1 MMVKLVECNNCHTI
15 LQLPHGAQSI
25 RCVFCS
31 AVITDTTETRRR
43 TRLLSYMNN
52 SFLLSHGRVSAT
64 AGQKIQPPPAFG
76 RKRAL
81 IIGITYKKTKYEL
94 KGCLNDA
101 KCMKYLLVNRFKFPQ
116 DSVLMLT
123 GKILS
128 SITTFFCQT
137 IRDRVRIL
145 SFLNFKMTSLMV
157 NNWIL
162 NLIFVTYLVNFLTQ
176 IHILHIV

>member
-1 MMVKLVECNNCHTI
+1 MVKLVECNNCHTI

-31 AVITDTTETRRR
+31 AVITDTTGTRRR

-52 SFLLSHGRVSAT
+52 SFLLSHG
-64 AGQKIQPPPAFG
+64 GQKIQPLPAFG

-128 SITTFFCQT
+128 SITTFFCQM
-137 IRDRVRIL
+137 IRDKVRIL
-145 SFLNFKMTSLMV
+145 IFLNFKMTSLIV

-162 NLIFVTYLVNFLTQ
+162 NLIFVTYIVNFLTQ